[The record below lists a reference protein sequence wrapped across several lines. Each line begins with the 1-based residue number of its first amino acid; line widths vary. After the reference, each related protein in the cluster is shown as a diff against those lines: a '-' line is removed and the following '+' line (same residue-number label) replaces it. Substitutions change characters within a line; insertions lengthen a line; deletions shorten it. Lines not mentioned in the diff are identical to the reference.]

1 MVSTMTMTDD
11 KTTDAPPDPESF
23 AALFEEESLRHVVKE
38 GDIVKGKVIHI
49 GKDHVV
55 VDIGYKSEGTI
66 PLYEFT
72 QADGTVGIKEGDEID
87 VFLESREDENGLC
100 VLSKEKADRL
110 KVWDEISGACERDEL
125 IEGTISAR
133 VKGGLSVTI
142 RGGVKAFLPGS
153 QVDLRP
159 VRNLDAFIGKAH
171 RFKVIKF
178 NKKRGNI
185 VLSRR
190 VLLEKERAEMKE
202 QTLEKLKEGQI
213 VEGIVKNLTEYG
225 AFIDL
230 GGIDGLLHITDMSW
244 GRITHPSEMFQVG
257 DHVRVKVL
265 KFNAETE
272 RVSLGLKQISEDPW
286 THAQE
291 KYPPGTVVRGKVVS
305 LKDYGAFIELEQGIE
320 GLVHISE
327 MSWTRRVKHPSKV
340 VAVGDTVE
348 AVVLDIDPRQN
359 RISLGMKQLEP
370 NPFASLKEK
379 YPPGTVVKGVVRN
392 IADFGIFV
400 EIEEG
405 IDGLVHVS
413 DLSWTQRVKH
423 PSELYQK
430 GDEVESVVLNIDFDG
445 EKPKVS
451 LGIKQLVPDPW
462 DRIPYDYPPGK
473 IVEAKVIKVLD
484 FGAFVEIEKGVEGL
498 IHVSEF
504 SDERVED
511 PKAFVKSGQIL
522 KAEIIGVDTAERKD
536 RPVVPRR
543 AAGRGVGRRAGLHGR
558 RADGD
563 AGRRHARQARAP
575 HGPKPKGQGR
585 QERQGRV
592 DPRSPTP
599 TSTVI
604 MSPEEERPAI
614 GGEPPGAQAAPS
626 ASSAEVARAARVP
639 LPASRT
645 ISWLRQFAKL
655 WGFALFCI
663 FVVYVFR
670 EVALPFLFAILVAY
684 ILAPLVERLGRLR
697 LGGRPFPRAL
707 AVILLYVNI
716 LAALGLFIGYFIPKL
731 SGDFARLFREA
742 PALFSRLNN
751 EYLPRAGAWV
761 DKRFGPESEDDEPA
775 ELDSPTPRPPRD
787 ALHGIIV
794 EPLPD
799 GRYRSICG
807 ASPSRYSRR
816 AAAGTSSRRHTRTR
830 PRRSRVA
837 NGSARSRSGSRSA

>member
-1 MVSTMTMTDD
+1 MVSAQTESNNSME
-11 KTTDAPPDPESF
+11 ESF
-23 AALFEEESLRHVVKE
+23 AALFEESLKHEDVKE
-38 GDIVKGKVIHI
+38 GDIVKGKVINV

-72 QADGTVGIKEGDEID
+72 QADGAVGIKEGDEID

-110 KVWDEISGACERDEL
+110 KVWDEISSACERDEL

-159 VRNLDAFIGKAH
+159 VRNLDAFIGKSH

-190 VLLEKERAEMKE
+190 VLLEKERAELKGM
-202 QTLEKLKEGQI
+202 TLEKLKEGQI

-244 GRITHPSEMFQVG
+244 GRVTHPSELFQVG

-265 KFNAETE
+265 KFNVETE

-286 THAQE
+286 THAAE

-327 MSWTRRVKHPSKV
+327 MSWTRRVKHPSKM
-340 VAVGDTVE
+340 VAVGDAVE

-370 NPFASLKEK
+370 NPFASLKDK
-379 YPPGTVVKGVVRN
+379 YPPGTVVKGIVRN

-423 PSELYQK
+423 PSELFQK
-430 GDEVESVVLNIDFDG
+430 GDEVESVVLNIDTSEGD
-445 EKPKVS
+445 KPKIS
-451 LGIKQLVPDPW
+451 LGIKQLVGDPW
-462 DRIPYDYPPGK
+462 DRIPFDYPIGK
-473 IVEAKVIKVLD
+473 VVKGKVTKVMD
-484 FGAFVEIEKGVEGL
+484 FGAFVELEKGIEGL
-498 IHVSEF
+498 VHVSEI

-511 PKAFVKSGQIL
+511 PREVLKPGQEVDT
-522 KAEIIGVDTAERKD
+522 EIIIVDHQERKIGLSMKAAQ
-536 RPVVPRR
+536 R
-543 AAGRGVGRRAGLHGR
+543 AQQI
-558 RADGD
+558 AD
-563 AGRRHARQARAP
+563 
-575 HGPKPKGQGR
+575 
-585 QERQGRV
+585 
-592 DPRSPTP
+592 
-599 TSTVI
+599 
-604 MSPEEERPAI
+604 
-614 GGEPPGAQAAPS
+614 AQ
-626 ASSAEVARAARVP
+626 
-639 LPASRT
+639 
-645 ISWLRQFAKL
+645 
-655 WGFALFCI
+655 GFA
-663 FVVYVFR
+663 
-670 EVALPFLFAILVAY
+670 
-684 ILAPLVERLGRLR
+684 
-697 LGGRPFPRAL
+697 
-707 AVILLYVNI
+707 
-716 LAALGLFIGYFIPKL
+716 
-731 SGDFARLFREA
+731 
-742 PALFSRLNN
+742 
-751 EYLPRAGAWV
+751 
-761 DKRFGPESEDDEPA
+761 GP
-775 ELDSPTPRPPRD
+775 
-787 ALHGIIV
+787 
-794 EPLPD
+794 
-799 GRYRSICG
+799 
-807 ASPSRYSRR
+807 
-816 AAAGTSSRRHTRTR
+816 
-830 PRRSRVA
+830 
-837 NGSARSRSGSRSA
+837 

>member
-1 MVSTMTMTDD
+1 MASMSTMSNDNDNT
-11 KTTDAPPDPESF
+11 AAHDPESF

-66 PLYEFT
+66 PLYEFS

-190 VLLEKERAEMKE
+190 VLLEKERAELKGM
-202 QTLEKLKEGQI
+202 TLEKLKEGQI

-244 GRITHPSEMFQVG
+244 GRVTHPSELFQVG

-265 KFNAETE
+265 KFNADTE

-286 THAQE
+286 SRAAE
-291 KYPPGTVVRGKVVS
+291 KYVPGTVVRGKVVS
-305 LKDYGAFIELEQGIE
+305 LKDYGAFIELEEGIA

-359 RISLGMKQLEP
+359 RISLGIKQLEP

-379 YPPGTVVKGVVRN
+379 YPPGTVVKGVIRN

-430 GDEVESVVLNIDFDG
+430 GDEVEAVLLNIDTGDG
-445 EKPKVS
+445 DKPKIS

-462 DRIPYDYPPGK
+462 DRIPYDYPAGK
-473 IVEAKVIKVLD
+473 IVECKVIKVLD
-484 FGAFVEIEKGVEGL
+484 FGAFVEIERGVEGL

-504 SDERVED
+504 SEDRVED
-511 PKAFVKSGQIL
+511 AKGFVKPGQML
-522 KAEIIGVDTAERKD
+522 KAEIIGVDTAERKIGLSF
-536 RPVVPRR
+536 RSATR
-543 AAGRGVGRRAGLHGR
+543 AEEMSEAQGFSGGAPTATL
-558 RADGD
+558 GD
-563 AGRRHARQARAP
+563 VMRD
-575 HGPKPKGQGR
+575 K
-585 QERQGRV
+585 
-592 DPRSPTP
+592 
-599 TSTVI
+599 
-604 MSPEEERPAI
+604 
-614 GGEPPGAQAAPS
+614 
-626 ASSAEVARAARVP
+626 
-639 LPASRT
+639 
-645 ISWLRQFAKL
+645 
-655 WGFALFCI
+655 
-663 FVVYVFR
+663 
-670 EVALPFLFAILVAY
+670 
-684 ILAPLVERLGRLR
+684 
-697 LGGRPFPRAL
+697 
-707 AVILLYVNI
+707 
-716 LAALGLFIGYFIPKL
+716 LAALAAQVPGNK
-731 SGDFARLFREA
+731 
-742 PALFSRLNN
+742 
-751 EYLPRAGAWV
+751 
-761 DKRFGPESEDDEPA
+761 DKTEEDD
-775 ELDSPTPRPPRD
+775 
-787 ALHGIIV
+787 HG
-794 EPLPD
+794 D
-799 GRYRSICG
+799 DDG
-807 ASPSRYSRR
+807 ASS
-816 AAAGTSSRRHTRTR
+816 
-830 PRRSRVA
+830 
-837 NGSARSRSGSRSA
+837 